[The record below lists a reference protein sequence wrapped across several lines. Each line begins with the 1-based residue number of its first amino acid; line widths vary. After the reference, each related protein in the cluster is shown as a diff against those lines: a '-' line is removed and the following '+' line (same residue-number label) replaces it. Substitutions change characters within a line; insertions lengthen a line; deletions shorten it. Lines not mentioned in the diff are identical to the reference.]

1 MVSARKITDGMAIR
15 AAHSIAEFAEKRG
28 IDTENIMPNMLEWE
42 VFPKVAADVAM
53 QAIQE
58 GVALHQLTWD
68 EVYQQ
73 TKQDIM
79 KVREIT
85 NLLQDQGFIPQLEEE
100 QITRVMDRVIA
111 KIKSEK
117 C

>member
-1 MVSARKITDGMAIR
+1 
-15 AAHSIAEFAEKRG
+15 
-28 IDTENIMPNMLEWE
+28 
-42 VFPKVAADVAM
+42 
-53 QAIQE
+53 
-58 GVALHQLTWD
+58 LHQLTWD